1 VLWRS
6 FVRWINARDCESLMI
21 LASPFVKGGEQS
33 EGAEG
38 DFYKL

>member
-1 VLWRS
+1 
-6 FVRWINARDCESLMI
+6 MI

-38 DFYKL
+38 DFIKK

>member
-1 VLWRS
+1 VGMAKETVKVFL
-6 FVRWINARDCESLMI
+6 F

-38 DFYKL
+38 DFYKS